1 MFGCWKYS
9 LYIKE
14 KKHLEVQVTTNAY
27 ISDLLQG
34 PHQPLGILLLQ
45 LCDGAKP
52 SLRRKMF
59 TTRLRGNS
67 SAWRRHLWKSKNL
80 ILDPSIT
87 TIISVQLVR
96 ESRLSGTPINNG
108 DPKQDCLFANC
119 NIVPLTRCYGCS
131 PDLTLNLQLPKRMVS
146 VRVRLEDLVTLE
158 GSMSARIQT
167 WM

>member
-1 MFGCWKYS
+1 MIDGWLCSHICWI
-9 LYIKE
+9 LYKVSISR
-14 KKHLEVQVTTNAY
+14 LEFCCCSFATVPN
-27 ISDLLQG
+27 
-34 PHQPLGILLLQ
+34 PFLG
-45 LCDGAKP
+45 A
-52 SLRRKMF
+52 KMF
-59 TTRLRGNS
+59 TRLQGNS
-67 SAWRRHLWKSKNL
+67 GAWRRQLWKSKNL
-80 ILDPSIT
+80 TLDPSIT